1 MRHTYKIVLLT
12 AFLCIA
18 TSCDKGFDELN
29 TSKSDAT
36 SADPAF
42 VLNNAII
49 FCSPPGGTL
58 NYDLGIVQQLI
69 SSNSGVLVGAN
80 FNQLNPNNT
89 NQVWINFYQ
98 NTIKYTND
106 VITRTEEDPLRN
118 NLYHMARIIR
128 AYAFMVLTDT
138 YGAVPYANGGQG
150 YTDQNF
156 FPEYDDQQTV
166 YTDIIKELTEASAAL
181 GTNTSAKVE
190 TGDVLYTG
198 NIARW
203 KRFGYS
209 LLLRAGMRL
218 SKADAAKAQATTAAA
233 FAGGVILTNA
243 DNALNRHDANFVN
256 PLGNTL
262 NGTEA
267 ANFYLAQPF
276 VDALKASTPVDPRLQ
291 SIAIRFVGAN
301 SGPAQ
306 VAGVATTAPANQYGM
321 PMGST
326 DATADAAGA
335 TLPGGGNR
343 YAFSQV
349 DRTRLVK
356 RTSPLFLVTAAQTNL
371 LLSEAAVRGWV
382 AGGPVAAATY
392 FADGVRAAMDMMASY
407 DANAA
412 VSAANRDAYVAANP
426 LNVTTQAASFQQIN
440 TQYWIASFLQGN
452 EGWANFRR
460 SGYPALSPNPFP
472 GRTVVWITKMTYPVS
487 ETLVNSAN
495 VQAAIT
501 TNGGADNLDTKV
513 WWDK

>member
-1 MRHTYKIVLLT
+1 MRHISKIVLLT
-12 AFLCIA
+12 LFLAVA
-18 TSCDKGFDELN
+18 TACDEGFDDLN
-29 TSKSDAT
+29 TSKTGAT
-36 SADPAF
+36 SVDPAF

-49 FCSPPGGTL
+49 FCSPPAGTL
-58 NYDLGIVQQLI
+58 NYELGIVQQLI

-80 FNQLNPNNT
+80 YNQLNPNNT
-89 NQVWINFYQ
+89 PANWTNFFQ

-106 VITRTEEDPLRN
+106 VITRTADDATRN
-118 NLYHMARIIR
+118 NLYHMARIVR

-138 YGAVPYANGGQG
+138 YGAVPYTDGGKG

-156 FPEYDDQQTV
+156 FPAYDNQQAI
-166 YTDIIKELTEASAAL
+166 YTDVIAELTAAAAAL
-181 GTNTSAKVE
+181 GTNTAAKVE
-190 TGDVLYTG
+190 TGDVLYAG

-203 KRFGYS
+203 KKFGYS

-218 SKADAAKAQATTAAA
+218 SKADATKAQTTVAAA
-233 FAGGVILTNA
+233 FAGGVILLNA

-256 PLGNTL
+256 GLGNTL

-276 VDALKASTPVDPRLQ
+276 VDALKTTNDPRLQ
-291 SIAIRFVGAN
+291 SIAIRFVGAS

-306 VAGVATTAPANQYGM
+306 VAGVATTVPANQYGM

-343 YAFSQV
+343 YAFSQC
-349 DRTRLVK
+349 DRTRMVK

-382 AGGPVAAATY
+382 AGGNAAAATY
-392 FADGVRAAMDMMASY
+392 FTDGVRAAMDMLVSY
-407 DANAA
+407 DANSA
-412 VSAANRDAYVAANP
+412 VSAANRDAYLVANP
-426 LNVTTQAASFQQIN
+426 LNVTTQTASFQQIN

-460 SGYPALSPNPFP
+460 SGYPALTANPFP
-472 GRTVVWITKMTYPVS
+472 GRTVTWITKLTYPVS
-487 ETLVNSAN
+487 ETLVNAEN
-495 VQAAIT
+495 VNAAIASQ
-501 TNGGADNLDTKV
+501 GGDNLDTKV